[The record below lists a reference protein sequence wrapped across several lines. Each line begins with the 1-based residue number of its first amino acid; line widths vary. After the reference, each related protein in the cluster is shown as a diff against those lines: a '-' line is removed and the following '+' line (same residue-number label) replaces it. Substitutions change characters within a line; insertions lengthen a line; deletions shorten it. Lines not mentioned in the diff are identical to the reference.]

1 MGIARFA
8 VAAAVALGLAVSTPA
23 LACGPDEMM
32 THMGVVAAVDA
43 GAGTLTLVDAQTGKH
58 LVFQIT
64 ADQAQSV
71 RPNQRISIQ
80 YAEQDGGLVAEEIR
94 I

>member
-1 MGIARFA
+1 MGIARFSM
-8 VAAAVALGLAVSTPA
+8 VAAIAVGLAVSTPA

-43 GAGTLTLVDAQTGKH
+43 SAGTLTLVDAQTGRH

-64 ADQAQSV
+64 AEQAKSV
-71 RPNQRISIQ
+71 HPNARVSIQ
-80 YAEQDGGLVAEEIR
+80 YAELDGKLIAETISA
-94 I
+94 